1 MHKQGNINGYQ
12 KNNSLMALGILL
24 QVSKPKTYNFK
35 NPNLSKKSMLLK
47 LVIKKPKKK
56 KKILK
61 LLKMVLRCQQCWKGC
76 LSTLRPLESLRTRL
90 SVNLNARV
98 LLL

>member
-56 KKILK
+56 KKNPKIAKNGPSLPA
-61 LLKMVLRCQQCWKGC
+61 M
-76 LSTLRPLESLRTRL
+76 LE
-90 SVNLNARV
+90 RV
-98 LLL
+98 LKHS

>member
-24 QVSKPKTYNFK
+24 QVSKPKTYHFK

-47 LVIKKPKKK
+47 LVIKKPQ
-56 KKILK
+56 
-61 LLKMVLRCQQCWKGC
+61 KMVLCCQQCWKGC

-90 SVNLNARV
+90 SVNLNDRV